1 MAYTATVNVHDI
13 PTFRHGILLRTIS
26 DEEQC
31 LERADRDYGD
41 ELLII

>member
-1 MAYTATVNVHDI
+1 MACTVTVNGHDI
-13 PTFRHGILLRTIS
+13 PTFKHGILLSTIP

-31 LERADRDYGD
+31 LECADQDYGD